1 MRAARAAREP
11 VAYTLGAA
19 SQARGA
25 PVRPDM
31 DTRMNLSLQDVA
43 WHRSVGRLVESL
55 DQPGF
60 WLALIRLIEEYVA
73 IDSWV
78 VLMFGDDRP
87 QVFAECPYEGG
98 GPDPLFRDYVQGLY
112 QLDPF
117 YIANRD
123 APTSGLFRLSDVAPE
138 CFRDTE
144 YYTLYFT
151 HNVVEDEVQFNVV
164 LDDTRT
170 LCLSLGS
177 KRRFSP
183 EQVALLDLI
192 RPWVAGLMRQRLAFE
207 PAPAEPI
214 EPAAPRRAGSAVHGG
229 FEHAMARLGT
239 PLTARELDVIRL
251 ILSGRSNK
259 EVANK
264 LAISAETVKVHRRN
278 IYAKLDINSQSELFS
293 LFLHAQAGT

>member
-1 MRAARAAREP
+1 
-11 VAYTLGAA
+11 
-19 SQARGA
+19 
-25 PVRPDM
+25 
-31 DTRMNLSLQDVA
+31 MNLTLQDVA
-43 WHRSVGRLVESL
+43 WHRSVGRLIESL

-73 IDSWV
+73 VDSWV
-78 VLMFGDDRP
+78 VLTFGDGRP

-123 APTSGLFRLSDVAPE
+123 APRSGLFRLSDVAPE

-164 LDDTRT
+164 LDDART

-183 EQVALLDLI
+183 GQVALLDLI
-192 RPWVAGLMRQRLAFE
+192 RPWVAALMRQRLAFE
-207 PAPAEPI
+207 PASAEQ
-214 EPAAPRRAGSAVHGG
+214 AP
-229 FEHAMARLGT
+229 

-264 LAISAETVKVHRRN
+264 LSISAETVKVHRRN
-278 IYAKLDINSQSELFS
+278 IYGKLAINSQSELFS
-293 LFLHAQAGT
+293 LFLKAQTDG

>member
-1 MRAARAAREP
+1 
-11 VAYTLGAA
+11 
-19 SQARGA
+19 
-25 PVRPDM
+25 
-31 DTRMNLSLQDVA
+31 MNLTLQDVA
-43 WHRSVGRLVESL
+43 WHRSVGRLIESL

-73 IDSWV
+73 VDSWV
-78 VLMFGDDRP
+78 VLTFGDGRP

-123 APTSGLFRLSDVAPE
+123 APRSGLFRLSDVAPE

-164 LDDTRT
+164 LDDART

-183 EQVALLDLI
+183 GQVALLDLI
-192 RPWVAGLMRQRLAFE
+192 RPWVAGLMRQ
-207 PAPAEPI
+207 
-214 EPAAPRRAGSAVHGG
+214 
-229 FEHAMARLGT
+229 LGT
-239 PLTARELDVIRL
+239 
-251 ILSGRSNK
+251 
-259 EVANK
+259 
-264 LAISAETVKVHRRN
+264 
-278 IYAKLDINSQSELFS
+278 
-293 LFLHAQAGT
+293 

>member
-1 MRAARAAREP
+1 
-11 VAYTLGAA
+11 
-19 SQARGA
+19 
-25 PVRPDM
+25 
-31 DTRMNLSLQDVA
+31 MNLTLQDIA

-60 WLALIRLIEEYVA
+60 WLALTRLIEEYVA

-78 VLMFGDDRP
+78 VLMFGDGRP
-87 QVFAECPYEGG
+87 QVYAGCPYEGD
-98 GPDPLFRDYVQGLY
+98 GPDPLFRDYVHGLY
-112 QLDPF
+112 LLDPF

-123 APTSGLFRLSDVAPE
+123 APNSGLFRLSDVAPE

-164 LDDTRT
+164 LDAART

-192 RPWVAGLMRQRLAFE
+192 RPWVAALMRQRLAFE
-207 PAPAEPI
+207 RTPA
-214 EPAAPRRAGSAVHGG
+214 EPAAPRRAGTDARDG

-293 LFLHAQAGT
+293 LFLKAQTET

>member
-1 MRAARAAREP
+1 
-11 VAYTLGAA
+11 
-19 SQARGA
+19 
-25 PVRPDM
+25 
-31 DTRMNLSLQDVA
+31 MNLTLQDVA
-43 WHRSVGRLVESL
+43 WHRSVGRLIESL

-73 IDSWV
+73 VDSWV
-78 VLMFGDDRP
+78 ALTFGDGRP

-123 APTSGLFRLSDVAPE
+123 APKSGLFRLSDVAPE

-164 LDDTRT
+164 LDDART

-207 PAPAEPI
+207 PAAI
-214 EPAAPRRAGSAVHGG
+214 EAAVPPRGGTRAQDG
-229 FEHAMARLGT
+229 FERAMARLGT

-264 LAISAETVKVHRRN
+264 LSISAETVKVHRRN
-278 IYAKLDINSQSELFS
+278 IYGKLAINSQSELFS
-293 LFLHAQAGT
+293 LFLNAQTGT

>member
-1 MRAARAAREP
+1 
-11 VAYTLGAA
+11 
-19 SQARGA
+19 
-25 PVRPDM
+25 
-31 DTRMNLSLQDVA
+31 MNLTLQDVA
-43 WHRSVGRLVESL
+43 WHRSVGRLIESL

-60 WLALIRLIEEYVA
+60 WLSLIRLIEEYVA
-73 IDSWV
+73 VDSWV
-78 VLMFGDDRP
+78 ALMFGDGRP

-98 GPDPLFRDYVQGLY
+98 GPDPLYRDYVQGLY
-112 QLDPF
+112 LLDPF

-123 APTSGLFRLSDVAPE
+123 APKSGLFRLSDVAPE

-183 EQVALLDLI
+183 EQVALLDLV
-192 RPWVAGLMRQRLAFE
+192 RPWVAGLMRQRLAYERTPAE
-207 PAPAEPI
+207 PAP
-214 EPAAPRRAGSAVHGG
+214 PRRAGAGTQDG

-278 IYAKLDINSQSELFS
+278 IYAKLAINSQSELFS
-293 LFLHAQAGT
+293 LFLKAQTDS